1 MAEVGGRQGGERT
14 AGAVT
19 DRGLSPLAETAPALE
34 AYLTPPFRANAHR
47 WDDEGQVCS
56 SGRITHRHA
65 CPWEWIVEAYF
76 GRMRNN
82 NFLPN
87 STVTTVLG
95 SKEVTDLGAFQFDIT
110 IPIPWALRAIAG
122 STEATMIERG
132 HVDTERRELTL
143 VCWASWGTIGCCT
156 EKSVYSEVPAEQGGG
171 CVLVK
176 TNRVE
181 IHSPM
186 LPKWAVDTFWRVK
199 NRNFPKSRE
208 EHERLALR
216 LMDREGQKP
225 GRPVPSLPKHW
236 GAPMCEASPPP
247 SPSPAVGLGSSGVGR
262 GSPVMGRGSA
272 DATATGGESS
282 PRTGGRT
289 PSPEVVHPTKVTV
302 LGSEGDR
309 ISPSRAVQRRA
320 KASGCFCAR
329 RPAKTIADR
338 RPSARSPNG
347 SATRRTENEVWHT
360 APAGWVPQNRPETPR
375 VPRKTTSNAATAKK
389 ILAQPAAMGPTELL
403 TLIATA
409 EAATQKFSLN
419 VNFSRSDRALK
430 VDSAGDTQD
439 EPADEEDED
448 WLTPKSEFPVDSWP
462 GIEVVVRAGESRNQA
477 TVRTLDELAPGPKTP
492 NLGKEGAYDGALGYD
507 LLTEVTANCVFRQP
521 WDRLVLTYL
530 YRIHTGLAD
539 DLSATLRPIQ
549 PVQPGSSILV
559 LEYDFALELPAAVRI
574 FAGESHYRWVE
585 TVQIDTAE
593 RRLRSYSK
601 SPMWTDKFSS
611 LEFIEFHGVDDGV
624 TFCRKGLIADTPRA
638 FPPKWIMNLVARSYD
653 TRSRETCVEL
663 NDFADRAEQIVGA
676 QQPDSLRVWD
686 HLGWDEV
693 TERTPKAEIWFS
705 QP

>member
-1 MAEVGGRQGGERT
+1 MAQVGESQGGEGREKV
-14 AGAVT
+14 AGAAI
-19 DRGLSPLAETAPALE
+19 DMGLSSPPAETAQVLE
-34 AYLTPPFRANAHR
+34 AYLTPPFRADAHR

-56 SGRITHRHA
+56 SGRITHRHE

-110 IPIPWALRAIAG
+110 IPVPWALRAIAG

-156 EKSVYSEVPAEQGGG
+156 EKSVYSEVPAEQGSG
-171 CVLVK
+171 CILTK

-216 LMDREGQKP
+216 LMEREGQKP

-236 GAPMCEASPPP
+236 GGSMCEASPPP
-247 SPSPAVGLGSSGVGR
+247 SPSPAVGR
-262 GSPVMGRGSA
+262 RSPAVDRGSA
-272 DATATGGESS
+272 VGTATGGESS
-282 PRTGGRT
+282 PRTGGRA
-289 PSPEVVHPTKVTV
+289 PSPEVLHPTKVTV

-309 ISPSRAVQRRA
+309 MSRAVQRRA
-320 KASGCFCAR
+320 KARGCFCAR

-347 SATRRTENEVWHT
+347 SATRHTENEAWHT
-360 APAGWVPQNRPETPR
+360 VSAGGVLQHRPTTTR
-375 VPRKTTSNAATAKK
+375 VLRKTTSNAATAKK

-430 VDSAGDTQD
+430 VDSARDMQED
-439 EPADEEDED
+439 PEDEEDED
-448 WLTPKSEFPVDSWP
+448 WLSPKSEFPVDTWP

-477 TVRTLDELAPGPKTP
+477 TVRTIDELTPGPKTP
-492 NLGKEGAYDGALGYD
+492 NLGKEGAYDGPLGYD

-549 PVQPGSSILV
+549 PAQPGSSILE

-638 FPPKWIMNLVARSYD
+638 FPPRWIMNLVAKSYD
-653 TRSRETCVEL
+653 TRSRETCMEL
-663 NDFADRAEQIVGA
+663 NDFADRAEEIVGA

-693 TERTPKAEIWFS
+693 TERTPKAELWFS
-705 QP
+705 QT